1 MGSTKYHHCS
11 VSIGLWLFTIG
22 GVLDG
27 TYASNVVEAFDTSLL
42 SRDDSS
48 SWVKKASMIDKRS
61 SHGCHVG
68 VYKDEEGIYVAGGRD
83 DSGNDLASA
92 EFYNPATD
100 TWKALGPLN
109 TARVYSPMTML
120 GQKLIVSGGSPHY
133 LTSVEAW
140 DGTGWDEVD
149 NLKVGRVS
157 LFS

>member
-1 MGSTKYHHCS
+1 
-11 VSIGLWLFTIG
+11 
-22 GVLDG
+22 
-27 TYASNVVEAFDTSLL
+27 
-42 SRDDSS
+42 
-48 SWVKKASMIDKRS
+48 MIDKRS

-68 VYKDEEGIYVAGGRD
+68 VFEGEEGIYAAGGRD

-149 NLKVGRVS
+149 NLKVGRAS
-157 LFS
+157 LSIKFNLPQLTLIYLDLPRFTSIFHDLPQVTSIHLNLP